1 MGLMSVQL
9 VMTTPKEL
17 VEALATCLVEGPRP
31 LVDYLET
38 REIVTHPQRQMLDGL
53 LEESLHQS

>member
-1 MGLMSVQL
+1 MSVQL

-38 REIVTHPQRQMLDGL
+38 REIVTPPQRQMLDGL